1 MISESFSPQVGQS
14 VTKVALLSVFAKV
27 WPFVHVNMVLLE

>member
-1 MISESFSPQVGQS
+1 VGHS
-14 VTKVALLSVFAKV
+14 VTKVASLSVFGKV